1 MRSMFLLA
9 GAGAFAMMLCGC
21 APELDQTGLSPE
33 EKVWAENIKAN
44 YGAWQVP
51 ESVPRGVRRDDLVNT
66 QNTSDAT
73 SATPVETVPAGGE
86 SAAVPAETVAPET
99 PAVAPVAPAAADTAA
114 APVAPAAPEASS
126 EVYTVAKGD
135 TLGGIARKYYG
146 KASAWKRIQDANK
159 DVLKGNDKTRI
170 YPGMKLQIPRP

>member
-44 YGAWQVP
+44 YGAWEVP
-51 ESVPRGVRRDDLVNT
+51 ESVPRGVRRDDLAAAQST
-66 QNTSDAT
+66 
-73 SATPVETVPAGGE
+73 E
-86 SAAVPAETVAPET
+86 SA
-99 PAVAPVAPAAADTAA
+99 APAAAPAENAPAVNELAA
-114 APVAPAAPEASS
+114 APVAPIAAAPAPVEPAAVAPAAEP
-126 EVYTVAKGD
+126 EVYTVVKGD

-146 KASAWKRIQDANK
+146 RASAWTRIQAANK
-159 DVLKGNDKTRI
+159 DVLRGKDKTQIR
-170 YPGMKLQIPRP
+170 PGMKLQIPRP

>member
-1 MRSMFLLA
+1 MKSIFLLA
-9 GAGAFAMMLCGC
+9 GAGAFAFLFAGC

-51 ESVPRGVRRDDLVNT
+51 ESVPRGVRRDDLANT
-66 QNTSDAT
+66 QEAGNTPAAT
-73 SATPVETVPAGGE
+73 QTETVPVAGE
-86 SAAVPAETVAPET
+86 SVAPAETVAPVAPEA
-99 PAVAPVAPAAADTAA
+99 AVAPVAPAE
-114 APVAPAAPEASS
+114 VAP

-146 KASAWKRIQDANK
+146 KASAWKRIADANA
-159 DVLKGNDKTRI
+159 DVLKGKTLIR
-170 YPGMKLQIPRP
+170 PGMKLQIPRP

>member
-1 MRSMFLLA
+1 MKSIFLLA
-9 GAGAFAMMLCGC
+9 GAGAFAFLFAGC

-51 ESVPRGVRRDDLVNT
+51 ESVPRGVRRDDLANT
-66 QNTSDAT
+66 QAAGNTPAAT
-73 SATPVETVPAGGE
+73 QTETVPVAGE
-86 SAAVPAETVAPET
+86 SVAPAETVAPVAPEA
-99 PAVAPVAPAAADTAA
+99 AVAPVAP
-114 APVAPAAPEASS
+114 VAPAEAAP

-146 KASAWKRIQDANK
+146 KASAWKRIADANA
-159 DVLKGNDKTRI
+159 DVLKGKTLIR
-170 YPGMKLQIPRP
+170 PGMKLQIPRP

>member
-9 GAGAFAMMLCGC
+9 GAGAFALMLCGC

-51 ESVPRGVRRDDLVNT
+51 ESVPRGVRRDDLNNT
-66 QNTSDAT
+66 GNTA
-73 SATPVETVPAGGE
+73 SAASADMPTAMDT
-86 SAAVPAETVAPET
+86 AAVPVE
-99 PAVAPVAPAAADTAA
+99 PVAPAAANPA
-114 APVAPAAPEASS
+114 APVAPVAPIAAEPAAVDNPAPAMPES
-126 EVYTVAKGD
+126 YTVVKGD

-146 KASAWKRIQDANK
+146 RASAWPRIAEANA
-159 DVLKGNDKTRI
+159 DLLKGKTLIR
-170 YPGMKLQIPRP
+170 PGMKLQIPRP